1 MTGQHPR
8 IRVAIVDDHTLFR
21 VGLREIIESQK
32 DMEVVGEAGD
42 ACNALALVA
51 QVKPDVLLLDVSI
64 PGGDVTDNIHEIGQ
78 ASPATRIVILSMQDD
93 PELILELV
101 GLGIR
106 GYLHKSASWDE
117 LIAAIR
123 MATPGT
129 DRVLLAVSRQSL
141 LGMPAGAAGKPVSGL
156 LTPREL
162 EVLELVAKA
171 MSNAQIAAA
180 VMLTEATVKR
190 HLHNIFV
197 KLGAVS
203 RIDAVNKATAA
214 SLIPSAS

>member
-1 MTGQHPR
+1 MTERNSR
-8 IRVAIVDDHTLFR
+8 ITVAIVDDHTLFR
-21 VGLREIIESQK
+21 VGLREIIEGQK

-42 ACNALALVA
+42 AANALALVA

-64 PGGDVTDNIHEIGQ
+64 PGGDVTDNIHEV
-78 ASPATRIVILSMQDD
+78 AEVSPDTRIVILSMQDD
-93 PELILELV
+93 PELVLELI

-141 LGMPAGAAGKPVSGL
+141 LAMPAGTADKPAAGL
-156 LTPREL
+156 LSPREL
-162 EVLELVAKA
+162 EVLGLVAKA
-171 MSNAQIAAA
+171 MSNAQIAAE

-214 SLIPSAS
+214 SLIPNVG